1 MVAPQ
6 LLINTKTLKLEKQP
20 ENKKED
26 EKENFETKLEQEAE
40 TKGKEDGIDS
50 SDPVKDASN
59 GNNENRKA
67 RLRPF
72 LTYVVSPILVF
83 KGLTIALVGV
93 SFNKNGDVLKTDFL
107 FPGLS
112 VDVERKICVPLFLCA
127 WSLQNLHW
135 LLLHCSQSWENSSPP
150 PSWPDGI
157 AANNKS

>member
-20 ENKKED
+20 ENEKED
-26 EKENFETKLEQEAE
+26 EKENFEPETKQEQEAE
-40 TKGKEDGIDS
+40 IKWKEDGNDS
-50 SDPVKDASN
+50 SDPVKDANN

-93 SFNKNGDVLKTDFL
+93 SFIKNGGILKSDFPS
-107 FPGLS
+107 PGLS
-112 VDVERKICVPLFLCA
+112 VERQISLPLFLCA
-127 WSLQNLHW
+127 WSSRNLPW
-135 LLLHCSQSWENSSPP
+135 LLLHCSPRSSHKVGKTPVLLL
-150 PSWPDGI
+150 SRQMG
-157 AANNKS
+157 

>member
-40 TKGKEDGIDS
+40 TKGKEDGNDS
-50 SDPVKDASN
+50 SDPVKDANN

-72 LTYVVSPILVF
+72 LIYVVSPILVF

-93 SFNKNGDVLKTDFL
+93 SFKKNGGILKSDFL
-107 FPGLS
+107 SPGLS
-112 VDVERKICVPLFLCA
+112 VERQISLPLYLCA
-127 WSLQNLHW
+127 WSSRNLPW
-135 LLLHCSQSWENSSPP
+135 LLLHCSPRSSHKVGKTPVLLLP
-150 PSWPDGI
+150 GQMG
-157 AANNKS
+157 